1 MAQADAARGA
11 CAVAKTFGVI
21 GTTHSSR
28 GKRERAQVYA
38 PTQLELFKTF
48 ALAISKKGRA

>member
-11 CAVAKTFGVI
+11 CAVANTV

-38 PTQLELFKTF
+38 PTQLELFKKF